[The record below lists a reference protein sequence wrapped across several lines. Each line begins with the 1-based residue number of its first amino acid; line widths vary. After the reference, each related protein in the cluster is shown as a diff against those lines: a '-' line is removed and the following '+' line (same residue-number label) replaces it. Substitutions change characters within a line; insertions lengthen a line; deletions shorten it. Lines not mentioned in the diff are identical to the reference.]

1 MKRKGSLA
9 CLLLFLLLGSGE
21 ASPMQSG
28 ETDAAGKVGEAIV
41 HGVGE
46 GVGEA
51 LGEAAIQG
59 IEKAIGQGTGEKAS
73 LGIREARDPHLGDAL
88 AHKLKEASHALKNTG
103 SEAGRQAE
111 NIIGHGVDPAHSS
124 WQGAPGS
131 NGAWGTNGQ
140 PPSGHHGIPGSQG
153 SSGGPGDTHEH
164 VFSGGSGGSFGAN
177 AQGGSWGQGGH
188 RGPFNPGANSQGTAP
203 QPGSVRSSSNGNTEC
218 TTPPGSGG
226 SSGNSGGGGRG
237 RKAFSPGVLIFRPH
251 SEGSSSSGSSSNG
264 GGSNSGGSSSSGS
277 SWNFGVDANNSVPT
291 RGMRR
296 SGGDHD
302 LGAGWG
308 LQRGGTAGFLGGSGK
323 GLRQEQGYNP
333 NSSSGSRVGSG
344 GRNKPECDNPH
355 VSGGSGGQGQGSGGE
370 GEAVSGI
377 NTLNSQTSSEP
388 FNFDTFWK
396 NFKSKLGFINWDA
409 LNKGQAPPPSTR
421 ALLYFRRLWQ
431 DFKHNTPFLNWKV
444 ITEGEDVPS
453 LQKRA
458 GGAGQPGTGWQDTVA
473 GTAKNY
479 NYNQQGPPTALGG
492 QYPVKT
498 PAKGGV
504 TVSSS
509 ASQTHPSLLQW
520 VKFW

>member
-21 ASPMQSG
+21 ASLMQSG
-28 ETDAAGKVGEAIV
+28 EADSAGKVGEAIV

-131 NGAWGTNGQ
+131 NGAWGANGQ

-153 SSGGPGDTHEH
+153 SSGGPGDTHDH

-177 AQGGSWGQGGH
+177 VQGGSWGQGGH

-218 TTPPGSGG
+218 TTPSGSGG
-226 SSGNSGGGGRG
+226 SSGNSG
-237 RKAFSPGVLIFRPH
+237 
-251 SEGSSSSGSSSNG
+251 GSSSSGSSSNG
-264 GGSNSGGSSSSGS
+264 GGSNGGAGSNGGGSNGGGSNGGGSSSSGS
-277 SWNFGVDANNSVPT
+277 SWDT
-291 RGMRR
+291 RNY
-296 SGGDHD
+296 DH
-302 LGAGWG
+302 
-308 LQRGGTAGFLGGSGK
+308 GGSS
-323 GLRQEQGYNP
+323 QGYNP

-355 VSGGSGGQGQGSGGE
+355 VSGGSGSQGQGSGGE

-509 ASQTHPSLLQW
+509 ASRTHPSLLQW

>member
-226 SSGNSGGGGRG
+226 SSGNSGG
-237 RKAFSPGVLIFRPH
+237 
-251 SEGSSSSGSSSNG
+251 SSSSGSSSNG
-264 GGSNSGGSSSSGS
+264 GGSNGGPGSNSGGSSSSGS
-277 SWNFGVDANNSVPT
+277 SWDTRNS
-291 RGMRR
+291 
-296 SGGDHD
+296 DH
-302 LGAGWG
+302 
-308 LQRGGTAGFLGGSGK
+308 GGSS
-323 GLRQEQGYNP
+323 QGYNP
-333 NSSSGSRVGSG
+333 NSSLGSRVGSG

-520 VKFW
+520 VKFCVNPDVLGQSPKEHCCYLSLKPRIIERLKP

>member
-1 MKRKGSLA
+1 MKLKGSLA

-21 ASPMQSG
+21 ASPLQGG
-28 ETDAAGKVGEAIV
+28 EEDAGREVGES
-41 HGVGE
+41 VGH

-51 LGEAAIQG
+51 LGHVVGEAVIHGVEEAI
-59 IEKAIGQGTGEKAS
+59 ERGTGEKAG

-88 AHKLKEASHALKNTG
+88 AHKLKEASHALENTG

-124 WQGAPGS
+124 WQGTPGS
-131 NGAWGTNGQ
+131 NGAWGTHGQ
-140 PPSGHHGIPGSQG
+140 PPSRGHGIPGSQG
-153 SSGGPGDTHEH
+153 GPGGPGDTRDH
-164 VFSGGSGGSFGAN
+164 VFSGGSGGRFGAN
-177 AQGGSWGQGGH
+177 AQGGH
-188 RGPFNPGANSQGTAP
+188 RGPFNLGANPQGAAT
-203 QPGSVRSSSNGNTEC
+203 QPGSVRGSSNRNTEC
-218 TTPPGSGG
+218 TNPPGSGG
-226 SSGNSGGGGRG
+226 SSSN
-237 RKAFSPGVLIFRPH
+237 
-251 SEGSSSSGSSSNG
+251 SEGSSSSGGSNGGSSHG
-264 GGSNSGGSSSSGS
+264 GGSNGGSSHGGGSSGGSSGGSNGGSSSHGGGSGGGSSGS
-277 SWNFGVDANNSVPT
+277 SGS
-291 RGMRR
+291 
-296 SGGDHD
+296 SG
-302 LGAGWG
+302 
-308 LQRGGTAGFLGGSGK
+308 
-323 GLRQEQGYNP
+323 GYNP
-333 NSSSGSRVGSG
+333 NASSGSRVGSSG
-344 GRNKPECDNPH
+344 GNKPE
-355 VSGGSGGQGQGSGGE
+355 GQGSGGE

-421 ALLYFRRLWQ
+421 ALLYFRRLWE

-458 GGAGQPGTGWQDTVA
+458 GGAGQPGTGWQDAVA
-473 GTAKNY
+473 VTAKNY

-492 QYPVKT
+492 QYPAKT

-509 ASQTHPSLLQW
+509 ASRMHPGLLQW

>member
-124 WQGAPGS
+124 WQGVPGS

-226 SSGNSGGGGRG
+226 SSGNSGG
-237 RKAFSPGVLIFRPH
+237 
-251 SEGSSSSGSSSNG
+251 SSSSGSSSNG
-264 GGSNSGGSSSSGS
+264 GGSNGGAGSNGGPGSNSGGSSSSGS
-277 SWNFGVDANNSVPT
+277 SWDTRNS
-291 RGMRR
+291 
-296 SGGDHD
+296 DH
-302 LGAGWG
+302 
-308 LQRGGTAGFLGGSGK
+308 GGSS
-323 GLRQEQGYNP
+323 QGYNP

>member
-1 MKRKGSLA
+1 MR
-9 CLLLFLLLGSGE
+9 SGE
-21 ASPMQSG
+21 ADS
-28 ETDAAGKVGEAIV
+28 AGKVGEAIV

-153 SSGGPGDTHEH
+153 SSGGPGDTHDH

-203 QPGSVRSSSNGNTEC
+203 QPGSVRSSSNGNTE
-218 TTPPGSGG
+218 
-226 SSGNSGGGGRG
+226 
-237 RKAFSPGVLIFRPH
+237 
-251 SEGSSSSGSSSNG
+251 
-264 GGSNSGGSSSSGS
+264 
-277 SWNFGVDANNSVPT
+277 
-291 RGMRR
+291 
-296 SGGDHD
+296 
-302 LGAGWG
+302 
-308 LQRGGTAGFLGGSGK
+308 
-323 GLRQEQGYNP
+323 GYNP

-344 GRNKPECDNPH
+344 GRNKPE
-355 VSGGSGGQGQGSGGE
+355 GQGSGGE

-409 LNKGQAPPPSTR
+409 LNK
-421 ALLYFRRLWQ
+421 

-444 ITEGEDVPS
+444 ITE
-453 LQKRA
+453 
-458 GGAGQPGTGWQDTVA
+458 
-473 GTAKNY
+473 NY

-498 PAKGGV
+498 PAKEETTIGNYAAGPEAFNAQFLNIDKLR
-504 TVSSS
+504 S
-509 ASQTHPSLLQW
+509 AFKNDEFLNWHALFESIKRKLPFLNWDAFPKLKGLRSATPDAQ
-520 VKFW
+520 

>member
-1 MKRKGSLA
+1 MKLKGSLA
-9 CLLLFLLLGSGE
+9 CLLLFLLLGRGE
-21 ASPMQSG
+21 ASPLQGGEEDSG
-28 ETDAAGKVGEAIV
+28 GEVGEAIG

-46 GVGEA
+46 AFGHVV
-51 LGEAAIQG
+51 GEAAIHG
-59 IEKAIGQGTGEKAS
+59 LEK
-73 LGIREARDPHLGDAL
+73 ARDPHLGDAL
-88 AHKLKEASHALKNTG
+88 AHKLKEASHALENSG

-124 WQGAPGS
+124 GQGTPGS

-140 PPSGHHGIPGSQG
+140 PSSGGHGTPGSQG
-153 SSGGPGDTHEH
+153 SSGGPGDTRDH

-177 AQGGSWGQGGH
+177 AQGGPWGQGGH
-188 RGPFNPGANSQGTAP
+188 RGPFNLGANSQGAAA
-203 QPGSVRSSSNGNTEC
+203 QPGSVRGSNRNTEC
-218 TTPPGSGG
+218 TNPPGPGG
-226 SSGNSGGGGRG
+226 SSGNSGGGSNGG
-237 RKAFSPGVLIFRPH
+237 
-251 SEGSSSSGSSSNG
+251 SSGSS
-264 GGSNSGGSSSSGS
+264 GSGWDTRNSDHGGSS
-277 SWNFGVDANNSVPT
+277 
-291 RGMRR
+291 
-296 SGGDHD
+296 
-302 LGAGWG
+302 
-308 LQRGGTAGFLGGSGK
+308 
-323 GLRQEQGYNP
+323 QEYNP

-344 GRNKPECDNPH
+344 GGNKPECDNTH
-355 VSGGSGGQGQGSGGE
+355 VSGGSGGQGQGSSGE

-409 LNKGQAPPPSTR
+409 INKGQAPPPSTR
-421 ALLYFRRLWQ
+421 ALLYFRRLWE

-458 GGAGQPGTGWQDTVA
+458 GGAGQ
-473 GTAKNY
+473 NY

-492 QYPVKT
+492 QYPAKT
-498 PAKGGV
+498 PSKGGV

-509 ASQTHPSLLQW
+509 ASRTHPGLLQW